1 MGITPFSRSSGAP
14 RSSRRALSFCAAIVM
29 ATGTAAC
36 GDNGLLSPATINNET
51 RVFSVWAITGTNS
64 ALPASYQFT
73 TESLERPQMLS
84 NGSLNFD
91 VAFDITN
98 DGKVAFM
105 PVRALVPAPPAGAP
119 VVGLGRATTGFLAL
133 TRAPTGGYANDTTL
147 VVGTNEVV
155 IIRLASSGC
164 IYGEPF
170 YAKAVVDSVIATER
184 RIVLRT
190 MVNRNCGYRSLT
202 EGLPKN

>member
-1 MGITPFSRSSGAP
+1 MGITPLLRRPGAP
-14 RSSRRALSFCAAIVM
+14 RTARRALSFCAAAVM
-29 ATGTAAC
+29 VAVLAAC
-36 GDNGLLSPATINNET
+36 SDDGLLSPATINNET

-73 TESLERPQMLS
+73 TESRERPQMLA

-91 VAFDITN
+91 VAFDITA
-98 DGKVAFM
+98 DGKVAFH

-119 VVGLGRATTGFLAL
+119 VVGLGRSGSGFLAL
-133 TRAPTGGYANDTTL
+133 TRAPTGGYANDTTV
-147 VVGTNEVV
+147 VVGANEVV
-155 IIRLASSGC
+155 TIRLASSGC
-164 IYGEPF
+164 ILGEPF
-170 YAKAVVDSVIATER
+170 YAKAVVDSIILTER

-190 MVNRNCGYRSLT
+190 MVNRNCGYRALT